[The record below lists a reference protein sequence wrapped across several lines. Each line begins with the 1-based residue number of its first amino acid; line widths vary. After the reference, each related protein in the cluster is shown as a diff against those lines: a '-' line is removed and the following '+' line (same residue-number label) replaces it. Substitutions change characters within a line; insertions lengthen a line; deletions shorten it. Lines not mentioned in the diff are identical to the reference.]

1 MKSPGPSVSGAWLRR
16 PVIPGAI
23 EYHPGNGA
31 TGCAL
36 TLRKSSSAS
45 PIQPGRSTPSTRPD
59 TAALTLSEH
68 TFFWGRARGGGGCHT
83 SSPDAAESCHGD
95 MTPDEE
101 ASMCAAPGKGNHRP
115 GGGGGTHTEELVV
128 TVMNRGLSGGPGTQR
143 PSPSRPVCVLPS
155 GSSAADSA

>member
-1 MKSPGPSVSGAWLRR
+1 MTHIFLQDKSRLLLVSIPPIYKTEKTHSLPGRLLRAIYYDKASVTVHMKSPGPSVSGAWLRR

-68 TFFWGRARGGGGCHT
+68 TFFWGRARGGGGAT
-83 SSPDAAESCHGD
+83 PPLLMQQKAA
-95 MTPDEE
+95 T
-101 ASMCAAPGKGNHRP
+101 
-115 GGGGGTHTEELVV
+115 V
-128 TVMNRGLSGGPGTQR
+128 T
-143 PSPSRPVCVLPS
+143 
-155 GSSAADSA
+155 